1 LSTFAPEDP
10 GLIRV
15 VVLGQPYW
23 GIRIA
28 RALDGCAPDV
38 EAVFVP
44 ARGYPRLLV
53 SRPGKR
59 RVILVRAGFRVGAT
73 TRRGRAFDMYWS
85 LLRRVMPR
93 AARAHYWLGTDVLNT
108 VEEFAAG
115 TIRRGALSSSRADL
129 HLADAPWLAEEL
141 KTVGL
146 QAAVASVPQPYR
158 APDTVPPLPD
168 RFSVLTYLSAD
179 RFEFYGGEAI
189 LEVARR
195 MPDVRFDVVG
205 RTDDPTG
212 LAPANV
218 HWHGW
223 VADMQRVYADA
234 TVVVRI
240 PRHDGLGATV
250 IEALLNARHVVY
262 THEVPFVRTIAP
274 ATADT
279 LFEALDEFRVAASD
293 GRLLPNL
300 EGRDYAAAAFE
311 EKSLVDGLMTLLR
324 TAL

>member
-1 LSTFAPEDP
+1 V
-10 GLIRV
+10 IKV

-28 RALDGCAPDV
+28 QELDGCAPDV
-38 EAVFVP
+38 RAVFVP

-53 SRPGKR
+53 SRPGKD

-73 TRRGRAFDMYWS
+73 TGRGRVFDMYWS

-108 VEEFAAG
+108 VEEFEAG
-115 TIRRGALSSSRADL
+115 TIRRGALSASRADL
-129 HLADAPWLAEEL
+129 HLADAAWLAAEL
-141 KTVGL
+141 RTVGL
-146 QAAVASVPQPYR
+146 EATVAHVPQPYR
-158 APDTVPPLPD
+158 APDAIPPLPD
-168 RFSVLTYLSAD
+168 PFSVLTYLSAD

-189 LEVARR
+189 LEAARR

-205 RTDDPTG
+205 RSDDPTG
-212 LAPANV
+212 ARLPNV

-223 VADMQRVYADA
+223 VGDMRPFYARA
-234 TVVVRI
+234 TVLVRI

-274 ATADT
+274 ATADN
-279 LFEALDEFRVAASD
+279 LFEALEAFRVQND
-293 GRLLPNL
+293 EGRLEPNL
-300 EGRDYAAAAFE
+300 EGRDYAAATFD
-311 EKSLVDGLMTLLR
+311 EKTLVNGLLAQLR
-324 TAL
+324 SAL